1 MQSWLDD
8 FYRYLQIERQLSPHS
23 VLSYQHSLGQLLKFM
38 QSKQLNDWQQLTE
51 SLLREYLNRQH
62 ARQLSGRSLA
72 QQLSAFRGFYR
83 YLRRQGRVQQAIEWS
98 IRLPKSPKKL
108 PNPLDVDQL
117 SHMLDQPVTEPL
129 LIRDHAI
136 LELFYSCGLRLSEL
150 VALNLNDVPTAD
162 AELKVMGKGKKQ
174 RLLPVGRAARQALA
188 DYLKI
193 RPSLAR
199 PEEPAL
205 FVNRFGERLGQR
217 GIQLRL
223 KLYGEREGLP
233 DKLHPH
239 RLRHSFASHLLE
251 SSQELR
257 AVQELLGHENL
268 STTQVYT
275 HLDFQHLAKVY
286 DSAHPRA
293 KRRRS

>member
-1 MQSWLDD
+1 MQALLDA
-8 FYRYLQIERQLSPHS
+8 FYRYLQFERQLSPHS
-23 VLSYQHSLGQLLKFM
+23 LTSYQHSLQQLLKFLET
-38 QSKQLNDWQQLTE
+38 QGIDSWQQLTE
-51 SLLREYLNRQH
+51 SLLRDYLNRQR

-72 QQLSAFRGFYR
+72 LQLSAFRGFYR
-83 YLRRQGRVQQAIEWS
+83 YLRKEGLVQQAIEWS
-98 IRLPKSPKKL
+98 VRLPKTPRKL
-108 PNPLDVDQL
+108 PKPLDVDQL
-117 SHMLDQPVTEPL
+117 GHLLDQPVTEPL
-129 LIRDHAI
+129 QIRDHAI

-150 VALNLNDVPTAD
+150 AALNVADLPAAD
-162 AELKVMGKGKKQ
+162 AELKVTGKGNKQ
-174 RLLPVGRAARQALA
+174 RLLPIGRAARKALA
-188 DYLKI
+188 EYLAL

-199 PEEPAL
+199 PDEPAL
-205 FVNRFGERLGQR
+205 FVNRFGNRLGPR

-223 KLYGEREGLP
+223 RQYGEREGLP
-233 DKLHPH
+233 DRLHPH

-257 AVQELLGHENL
+257 AVQELLGHANL

-286 DSAHPRA
+286 DAAHPRA